1 MTKKP
6 SYEDLEARV
15 QALEQEI
22 ERLRESE
29 EKFETIFE
37 HANDHIA
44 YVGMDGTIIEVNRK
58 FEDVFGYRR
67 EEVIGRK
74 FYDFGVLSPPDWQ
87 RCIDLANEL
96 LSGRVVAS
104 EAIEFEAMGS
114 DGRRI
119 FMEVNPRAVV
129 KDGEVKGILAI
140 TRDVTARKREE
151 ELLRKHRDDLE
162 RLVKER
168 TSNLEEANTALRL
181 MLRKAEEVRSELGG
195 TLLSNVKE
203 LVLPYVEKLKKSGLT
218 DVQRAYIESLEANL
232 NTITSPFAQGVS
244 ARFMNLTPAEI
255 RVADMVKQG
264 KTTKE
269 IADLLGMSPRTID
282 THRYNIRAK
291 LGLKK
296 KRVNL
301 RTHLLAA
308 GNA

>member
-6 SYEDLEARV
+6 SYEELQARV
-15 QALEQEI
+15 EALSREI
-22 ERLRESE
+22 EALRESA
-29 EKFETIFE
+29 EKFRTIFE
-37 HANDHIA
+37 NANDHIA

-67 EEVIGRK
+67 EAVIGKK

-104 EAIEFEAMGS
+104 GTLEFEATGK
-114 DGRRI
+114 DGRKI
-119 FMEVNPRAVV
+119 IIEVNPRAVV
-129 KDGEVKGILAI
+129 KDGEVKGVLAI
-140 TRDVTARKREE
+140 TRDVTDRKREE

-162 RLVKER
+162 RLVRER
-168 TSNLEEANTALRL
+168 TSNLEEANMALRL
-181 MLRKAEEVRSELGG
+181 MLRKAEEVRSELEN
-195 TLLSNVKE
+195 TLLANVKE
-203 LVLPYVEKLKKSGLT
+203 LVFPYLEKLKKSGLT
-218 DVQRAYIESLEANL
+218 EVQRTYLEGLEANL
-232 NTITSPFAQGVS
+232 NTITSPLLPGGS

-255 RVADMVKQG
+255 RVADLVKQG

-269 IADLLGMSPRTID
+269 IAEVLGMSPRTID

-296 KRVNL
+296 QKVNL

-308 GNA
+308 RNT

>member
-1 MTKKP
+1 MKKA
-6 SYEDLEARV
+6 SYEELEARLRT
-15 QALEQEI
+15 LEQEI

-58 FEDVFGYRR
+58 FEDVFRYRR

-74 FYDFGVLSPPDWQ
+74 FYDFGVLSPADWQ

-104 EAIEFEAMGS
+104 EAIEFEAVGS
-114 DGRRI
+114 DGRKI
-119 FMEVNPRAVV
+119 YMEVNPRAVV
-129 KDGEVKGILAI
+129 KDGEVRGILAI

-151 ELLRKHRDDLE
+151 ELLRKHRDELE
-162 RLVKER
+162 RLVRER

-181 MLRKAEEVRSELGG
+181 MLRKAEEVRSELEN
-195 TLLSNVKE
+195 TLLSNVKD
-203 LVLPYVEKLKKSGLT
+203 LVLPYVEKLKKSGLN
-218 DVQRAYIESLEANL
+218 DVQRAYLGSLEANL
-232 NTITSPFAQGVS
+232 NAITSPLVPGIS
-244 ARFMNLTPAEI
+244 ASFVNLTPTEI

-269 IADLLGMSPRTID
+269 IAEMLGMSPRTID

-296 KRVNL
+296 QKVNL
-301 RTHLLAA
+301 RTHLLGS

>member
-1 MTKKP
+1 MMNKP
-6 SYEDLEARV
+6 SYEELEARLR
-15 QALEQEI
+15 ALEQEI

-104 EAIEFEAMGS
+104 EAIEFEAVGS
-114 DGRRI
+114 DGRKI
-119 FMEVNPRAVV
+119 YMEVNPRAVV
-129 KDGEVKGILAI
+129 KDGEVRGILAI

-151 ELLRKHRDDLE
+151 ELLRKHRDELE
-162 RLVKER
+162 RLVRER

-181 MLRKAEEVRSELGG
+181 MLRKAEEVRSELEN

-203 LVLPYVEKLKKSGLT
+203 LVLPYVEKLKKSGLN
-218 DVQRAYIESLEANL
+218 DVQRAYLESLEANL
-232 NTITSPFAQGVS
+232 NTITSPFVQGISVS
-244 ARFMNLTPAEI
+244 FMNLTPAEI

-269 IADLLGMSPRTID
+269 IAEMLGMSPRTID

-296 KRVNL
+296 QKVNL
-301 RTHLLAA
+301 RTHLLGL